1 MNVNIS
7 ITGAKEIDAVL
18 KAMPKELTHKV
29 LGAAHANA
37 AKPLVEKEKLL
48 APEGPTGHLVD
59 SIGVVKTTFKK
70 ANTIGEVKV
79 GPRTGR
85 FKGNHGHLVEFGT
98 KPRRTKS
105 GANRGIM
112 PAHPFAKPAFDQT
125 KGQVEGGIA
134 QAVGKVVLR
143 TMKRYIKK

>member
-1 MNVNIS
+1 MNVKIS
-7 ITGAKEIDAVL
+7 ITGAKEIDQVL

-29 LGAAHANA
+29 LGAAHASA
-37 AKPLVEKEKLL
+37 AKPLIEKEKLL

-59 SIGVVKTTFKK
+59 SIGAVKTSIKR
-70 ANTIGEVKV
+70 ANVIGEVNV
-79 GPRTGR
+79 GPRSGR

-98 KPRRTKS
+98 KPRRTKK
-105 GANRGIM
+105 GANRGFM

-125 KGQVEGGIA
+125 KNQVEGLISQSVA
-134 QAVGKVVLR
+134 KVVLR